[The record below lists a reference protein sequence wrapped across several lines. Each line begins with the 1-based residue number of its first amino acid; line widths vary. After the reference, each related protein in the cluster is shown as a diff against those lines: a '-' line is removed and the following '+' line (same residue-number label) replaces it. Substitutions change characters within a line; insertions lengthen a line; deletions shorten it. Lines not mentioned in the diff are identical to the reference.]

1 MCTDSSITD
10 LVTRARNG
18 DKQGWDALVE
28 RYAPL
33 VWSICR
39 RHQLTDAEASNVGG
53 TVWLQ
58 MADQLDRLP
67 APTALPGWLATA
79 AVRECRR
86 ALHAAHRM
94 PSAGQLLAAETFPD
108 EQDGVAEH
116 ELLVAEHELLVA
128 EQHAALREAFAGLP
142 PSCQQLILVL
152 TEDPPMTPAQ
162 ISARLGIPVDSI
174 GRTRSRCLDKLRH
187 HSADA
192 YHAHHAGA
200 PSICRAPAVNS
211 PACS

>member
-18 DKQGWDALVE
+18 DKQAWDALVE
-28 RYAPL
+28 RYGPL

-39 RHQLTDAEASNVGG
+39 RHQLTGAEASNVGA

-58 MADQLDRLP
+58 MADQLDHLP
-67 APTALPGWLATA
+67 VPTALPGWLATA

-86 ALHAAHRM
+86 ALRATHRL
-94 PSAGQLLAAETFPD
+94 PSAGQLLDAETLPG
-108 EQDGVAEH
+108 EQAGVAEH
-116 ELLVAEHELLVA
+116 ELLVAERELLAA
-128 EQHAALREAFAGLP
+128 EQHAALREAFARLS

-152 TEDPPMTPAQ
+152 TEDPPMTPVQ

-174 GRTRSRCLDKLRH
+174 GRTRSRCLDKLRR

-192 YHAHHAGA
+192 HHAHHAGG
-200 PSICRAPAVNS
+200 PPICRAPAVNS

>member
-86 ALHAAHRM
+86 AQHAGHRM
-94 PSAGQLLAAETFPD
+94 PSAGQLLDAETLPD

-152 TEDPPMTPAQ
+152 TEDPPMTPSRSVPGWASPSTASASPGAAAW
-162 ISARLGIPVDSI
+162 ISCATIRPMRIT
-174 GRTRSRCLDKLRH
+174 RTMQVLRRS
-187 HSADA
+187 
-192 YHAHHAGA
+192 AGH
-200 PSICRAPAVNS
+200 PR
-211 PACS
+211 

>member
-1 MCTDSSITD
+1 MCTDSIVTD

-18 DKQGWDALVE
+18 DKQAWDALVE

-39 RHQLTDAEASNVGG
+39 RHELTDAEARNVGG

-67 APTALPGWLATA
+67 VPTTLPGWLATA
-79 AVRECRR
+79 AMRECRR
-86 ALHAAHRM
+86 ALRATHRL
-94 PSAGQLLAAETFPD
+94 PGAEPLLDAETFPD
-108 EQDGVAEH
+108 EQAG
-116 ELLVAEHELLVA
+116 VAEHELLVA
-128 EQHAALREAFAGLP
+128 EQHAALREAFARLS

-152 TEDPPMTPAQ
+152 TEDPPMTPVQ

-174 GRTRSRCLDKLRH
+174 GRTRSRCLDKLRR

-192 YHAHHAGA
+192 HHAHHAGG
-200 PSICRAPAVNS
+200 PPICRAPAVNS

>member
-39 RHQLTDAEASNVGG
+39 RHQLTDAE
-53 TVWLQ
+53 
-58 MADQLDRLP
+58 
-67 APTALPGWLATA
+67 
-79 AVRECRR
+79 RECRR

-94 PSAGQLLAAETFPD
+94 PSAGQLLDAETFPD